1 MDEEQSQF
9 IGDARE
15 IVEKLYSDLDQLRSA
30 RSQGRQRR
38 ELAGR
43 IFRRVHT
50 LKGSAG
56 SLGLKSVSAIAHEM
70 EGVLDGIR
78 LGRIDFGE
86 ALIDLFALAAD
97 AMMQALERIEDE
109 AFLSTAR
116 HLIDRL
122 KALAANSDKQ
132 GAIASSL
139 R

>member
-1 MDEEQSQF
+1 MDEAQNRF
-9 IGDARE
+9 IADARD
-15 IVEKLYSDLDQLRSA
+15 ILDKLHRDLEHLRAVQL
-30 RSQGRQRR
+30 QGRQRR

-70 EGVLDGIR
+70 ESVLDGVR

-86 ALIDLFALAAD
+86 ALIDLLASAAD
-97 AMMQALERIEDE
+97 AMLQALESVE
-109 AFLSTAR
+109 AEAYLPTAR

-122 KALAANSDKQ
+122 K
-132 GAIASSL
+132 
-139 R
+139 